1 MKATYLFAIT
11 ISVFLGLAVVAAAKY
26 TGVFEPRAHAEE
38 KKEEPIQILV
48 ARQNL
53 FEGVTLT
60 ASQVRVRPI
69 RPEEMAHYLA
79 NKDKYLPPLTEAGH
93 LRVMARNVG
102 ADLPILKEDLQDQS
116 LPDRLGLRLEPGM
129 RAVNVIVPKERAGG
143 GLIQLSEH
151 VDVLL
156 TTTIFQ
162 GGHAEDALTLT
173 APIARDLKVIV
184 KRNNL
189 WTVMAAAD
197 DGPAQYTLQANPY
210 RAALINY
217 AQQKGMLTLEVVP
230 NQPLRGFSNPVS
242 SAGGSFA
249 DPESAEYRDEDRRV
263 AGILSGEL
271 TVGDQDLERIF
282 HLRARPALE
291 PPEQPLK
298 VVRFSGNTLMGTTI
312 FNPDGSQVR
321 QVSATGSTTYTPAT
335 QSGGFGYQF
344 VSPEDPLPKS
354 GPGSP
359 GYCPECEAAKK
370 RAKRS

>member
-11 ISVFLGLAVVAAAKY
+11 ISVLLGLTVVAAAKY
-26 TGVFEPRAHAEE
+26 TGVFEPRKPPEE

-53 FEGVTLT
+53 FEGVTLM
-60 ASQVRVRPI
+60 ASQVRVRAI
-69 RPEEMAHYLA
+69 RPDELPHYLA
-79 NKDKYLPPLTEAGH
+79 NKEKYLPPLTEAGH
-93 LRVMARNVG
+93 MRVMARNVG
-102 ADLPILKEDLQDQS
+102 ADRPLLKEDLQDQT
-116 LPDRLGLRLEPGM
+116 LPDRLALRLDPGM
-129 RAVNVIVPKERAGG
+129 RAVNVVVPKERAGG
-143 GLIQLSEH
+143 GLIQLGEH

-156 TTTIFQ
+156 TTIVFQ
-162 GGHAEDALTLT
+162 GGHSEDALTLT

-189 WTVMAAAD
+189 WTVMAPPD
-197 DGPAQYTLQANPY
+197 DGPVQFTLQANPY
-210 RAALINY
+210 RAALINF

-230 NQPLRGFSNPVS
+230 NQPLKGFSNGVS
-242 SAGGSFA
+242 SAGASFA
-249 DPESAEYRDEDRRV
+249 DPDSAEYREEDKRV

-282 HLRARPALE
+282 RLRARPQA
-291 PPEQPLK
+291 PIPAQPIK
-298 VVRFSGNTLMGTTI
+298 VTRFSGNALMGVTV
-312 FNPDGSQVR
+312 FNPDGSVAKQLDASGA
-321 QVSATGSTTYTPAT
+321 VSYSPAT
-335 QSGGFGYQF
+335 QGGGFGYQF

-370 RAKRS
+370 KKKSL